1 MTTKE
6 KLKRAQ
12 QHLELWMEAEEA
24 IASSQS
30 YILGKRSLTRANLA
44 EVLKMI
50 EYYEKKIA
58 EYENLLKRGGRNRI
72 RHAIPRD
79 W

>member
-6 KLKRAQ
+6 KLKRAER
-12 QHLELWMEAEEA
+12 HLELWMEAEEA

-50 EYYEKKIA
+50 EYYENKVTQL
-58 EYENLLKRGGRNRI
+58 ENLLNRGGRNRFH
-72 RHAIPRD
+72 HAIPRD

>member
-1 MTTKE
+1 MTIKE
-6 KLKRAQ
+6 KLDRAEK
-12 QHLELWMEAEEA
+12 HLELWMEAEEN

-30 YILGKRSLTRANLA
+30 YTIKDRILTRANLA

-50 EYYEKKIA
+50 EYYDNKVKEL
-58 EYENLLKRGGRNRI
+58 ENLLKRGGRNRI
-72 RHAIPRD
+72 IKSIPRD